1 MWFLSELNG
10 LWGILESKNFR
21 FMLPI
26 ILIKLNLDQ
35 INNRVC
41 KSVVINKKIRKD
53 KRKWEKTF
61 RKHQRKNSLGILS
74 RAK

>member
-41 KSVVINKKIRKD
+41 KSVVINKKIRN
-53 KRKWEKTF
+53 RAVVSLIVQ
-61 RKHQRKNSLGILS
+61 HYLNS
-74 RAK
+74 